1 MKIPGIQGDWE
12 VMDSQKGYRLLRS
25 REYGSSIPYLIVDGS
40 DNLIMETRASL
51 PVAMGWNRGMR
62 KGKYASFNHRPE
74 KKEKRIRKKMTKTQK
89 RDLRDNASL
98 ILSSISTAVGVA
110 ALVIALNEKP
120 EQEEYMHSELMGP
133 IRRR

>member
-1 MKIPGIQGDWE
+1 
-12 VMDSQKGYRLLRS
+12 
-25 REYGSSIPYLIVDGS
+25 
-40 DNLIMETRASL
+40 
-51 PVAMGWNRGMR
+51 MR